1 MNGRLLF
8 LLTMFLPIAGFSQIK
23 LEKWK
28 FKTGDNIS
36 WASKEFDD
44 KEWPAISPLRE
55 YEYQGYR
62 GYDGFSWYRCN
73 FNLPS
78 QLHNQS
84 FLKDSLRL
92 VLAKIDDADEAFLN
106 GISIGKTGRLP
117 DNPAGFI
124 AAADKRRVY
133 VLPWNHPAINWDGNN
148 VIAVRVFDWKNEGGM
163 WGETP
168 SVGMLDVPD
177 YANINTETPY
187 VFSEAGFIKKNI
199 IVENNYDKKMTGVL
213 AMDLVSENG
222 KKIRQ
227 SAILTINSNGTGAH
241 LFKFKREENATVI
254 FSFKENSS
262 GKSIS
267 VIGKTPYLLTPKP
280 SKLPNITNPTVFG
293 ARPGNPFLFTVV
305 ATGKRPIQFSAK
317 GLPDGLKINAN
328 NGQITGTVNTKGDYI
343 VTFSATN
350 SLGKG
355 EKKINIKIGEQIS
368 LTPPMGWN
376 SWNCWGV
383 SVSDEKV
390 RSSANALVKT
400 GLSNYGWTYIN
411 IDDGWQKER
420 DSLTGTIVANDKFP
434 DMATLTSY
442 IHSLG
447 LKMGIY
453 SSPGP
458 LTCGGYTGSWQHE
471 AADVETYR
479 KWGIDYLKYDWCSYT
494 NIVGGSPEQWDIPTL
509 QKPYLLIDS
518 VIRHT
523 KRDIVNSICQYGLG
537 DVWKWGYKV
546 GGNLWRTTDDIVDT
560 WESVSSI
567 GFNQDK
573 TAPYAQPGGWNDPD
587 MLTIGRV
594 GWGDKLRQT
603 RLTCSEQYTEF
614 TLWSMLSAPLLIGC
628 DISQIDDFTFNLLS
642 NTEVLAIDQDPLGK
656 AALPILKTKDGQI
669 WLKQLADGSK
679 VIALI
684 NLADTDREM
693 KVDLKE
699 MGLGGKLTLRDVWKQ
714 KNVAKVNAGDTYS
727 TKVYSHGV
735 VLIKVMP
742 Q

>member
-1 MNGRLLF
+1 MKGRLF
-8 LLTMFLPIAGFSQIK
+8 FILTMFLPIASFSQIK
-23 LEKWK
+23 LDKWK
-28 FKTGDNIS
+28 FQTGDNAS
-36 WASKEFDD
+36 WSTKDFDD
-44 KEWPAISPLRE
+44 KGWTGISPLKE
-55 YEYQGYR
+55 YEYQGHR

-78 QLHNQS
+78 KLYKQS
-84 FLKDSLRL
+84 LLKDSLRF
-92 VLAKIDDADEAFLN
+92 VLGKIDDADEAFLN
-106 GISIGKTGRLP
+106 GISIGKTGQLP
-117 DNPAGFI
+117 DNPAGFK

-148 VIAVRVFDWKNEGGM
+148 VIAIRVFDWKNEGGM
-163 WGETP
+163 WGEMP

-177 YANINTETPY
+177 YANIDPEAPY
-187 VFSEAGFIKKNI
+187 IFSDPGFIKKNI
-199 IVENNYDKKMTGVL
+199 TVENRYGKKITGVL
-213 AMDLVSENG
+213 AMELITVTG

-227 SAILTINSNGTGAH
+227 SAALSIPPHGSGAH
-241 LFKFKREENATVI
+241 LFKFKREEDATI
-254 FSFKENSS
+254 TFSFKENSS

-267 VIGKTPYLLTPKP
+267 VSSKTPYLLTPQP
-280 SKLPNITNPTVFG
+280 SDVPNITNPAVFG
-293 ARPGNPFLFTVV
+293 ARPGNPFLFTIA
-305 ATGKRPIQFSAK
+305 ATGKRPIQFNAK
-317 GLPDGLKINAN
+317 GLPGGLTMNTT
-328 NGQITGTVNTKGDYI
+328 NGQITGTVTAAGDYT

-350 SLGKG
+350 RLGRS
-355 EKKINIKIGEQIS
+355 EKKINIKIGDQIC

-383 SVSDEKV
+383 SVSDKRV
-390 RSSANALVKT
+390 RSSADALVES
-400 GLSNYGWTYIN
+400 GLVDYGWTYIN

-420 DSLTGTIVANDKFP
+420 DLVTGTIVANDKFP
-434 DMATLTSY
+434 DMGSLASY

-447 LKMGIY
+447 LKVGIY
-453 SSPGP
+453 STPGP

-471 AADVETYR
+471 AADIETYR
-479 KWGIDYLKYDWCSYT
+479 NWGIDYLKYDWCSYT

-518 VIRHT
+518 LIRHT
-523 KRDIVNSICQYGLG
+523 KRDIVNSVCQYGLG
-537 DVWKWGYKV
+537 EVWKWGYKV

-614 TLWSMLSAPLLIGC
+614 TLWAMLSAPLLIGC

-656 AALPILKTKDGQI
+656 AALPIRKTNDAQI

-679 VIALI
+679 AIALF
-684 NLADTDREM
+684 NLADTARDM
-693 KVDLKE
+693 TINFKIL
-699 MGLGGKLTLRDVWKQ
+699 GLGGKLTLRDVWKQ
-714 KNVAKVNAGDTYS
+714 KNITQLNAGDVYS
-727 TKVYSHGV
+727 TKVNSHGV
-735 VLIKVMP
+735 VLIKVTP
-742 Q
+742 